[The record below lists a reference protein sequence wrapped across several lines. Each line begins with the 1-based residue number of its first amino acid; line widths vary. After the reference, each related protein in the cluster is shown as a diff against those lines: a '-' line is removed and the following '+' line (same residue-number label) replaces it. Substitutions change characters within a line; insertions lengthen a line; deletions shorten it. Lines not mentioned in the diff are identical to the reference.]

1 MTPKSRRAGA
11 WRALSLGAGLAFAAS
26 VAVLAQPS
34 NQAGG
39 GGAAGGGSGAE
50 SGPPASETPPGVPV
64 IQAPPETEPPP
75 PANVVT
81 SAPIENP
88 KGPEASTNAAPAKQ
102 AAAKPPPAPPP
113 PPKPVRSPAAIVQAL
128 DKVTA
133 ETMRFAVP
141 VGKPIRYKNLVF
153 VVKACEST
161 GLGGASPNAS
171 AYMVVDNAPLAAE
184 GVSPTPPKQVFKGW
198 MFANSPG
205 LNPLQSP
212 TYDAWLIA
220 CMAAPPPA

>member
-1 MTPKSRRAGA
+1 
-11 WRALSLGAGLAFAAS
+11 
-26 VAVLAQPS
+26 
-34 NQAGG
+34 
-39 GGAAGGGSGAE
+39 
-50 SGPPASETPPGVPV
+50 V
-64 IQAPPETEPPP
+64 IQAPPEPETP

-81 SAPIENP
+81 SAPVANP
-88 KGPEASTNAAPAKQ
+88 KGSEPATNAAPAKQ
-102 AAAKPPPAPPP
+102 AEAKPPPPPPP

-141 VGKPIRYKNLVF
+141 VGQPIRYKNLVF

-161 GLGGASPNAS
+161 GLGGASPNAQ
-171 AYMVVDNAPLAAE
+171 AYMVVDNAPRASP
-184 GVSPTPPKQVFKGW
+184 GVAPPPPKQVFKGW

-212 TYDAWLIA
+212 IYDAWLIA

>member
-1 MTPKSRRAGA
+1 MTRRG
-11 WRALSLGAGLAFAAS
+11 WRALGLGAGLAIAAG
-26 VAVLAQPS
+26 VVGQAQPSS

-39 GGAAGGGSGAE
+39 GDTG
-50 SGPPASETPPGVPV
+50 PASSEAPPGVPV
-64 IQAPPETEPPP
+64 IQAPPDTEPPP
-75 PANVVT
+75 EPANVT
-81 SAPIENP
+81 ASAPVANP
-88 KGPEASTNAAPAKQ
+88 RHSESSTNAAPAKQ
-102 AAAKPPPAPPP
+102 AEAPPPLPP

-184 GVSPTPPKQVFKGW
+184 GVSPPPPKQVFKGW